1 MPANFAQKQE
11 FRAMLKSMNKFVVAE
26 NFDEALVAYTECF
39 KSNLVL
45 PDNINRLFEN
55 FHDEI
60 NSPTTQFWIMTKALK
75 AFYIVNNRLPVQGA
89 IPDMISLPEYYISLQ
104 KIYIAK
110 SEADTAIMRQYVD
123 QFLGEV
129 NANNQVVAPVTDDEL
144 TMFVRG
150 CLQIEVLKMNTI
162 RKEQE
167 QPDWS
172 AEVADM
178 MSDPGSHCP
187 RWLIAM
193 KAFEQAAF
201 KSTDSKSFGSDQSNL
216 EDEFA
221 AMKVE
226 AKVMTD
232 AMS

>member
-1 MPANFAQKQE
+1 
-11 FRAMLKSMNKFVVAE
+11 
-26 NFDEALVAYTECF
+26 
-39 KSNLVL
+39 
-45 PDNINRLFEN
+45 
-55 FHDEI
+55 
-60 NSPTTQFWIMTKALK
+60 
-75 AFYIVNNRLPVQGA
+75 
-89 IPDMISLPEYYISLQ
+89 
-104 KIYIAK
+104 
-110 SEADTAIMRQYVD
+110 
-123 QFLGEV
+123 
-129 NANNQVVAPVTDDEL
+129 
-144 TMFVRG
+144 
-150 CLQIEVLKMNTI
+150 MNTI

-167 QPDWS
+167 QPDLS

-201 KSTDSKSFGSDQSNL
+201 KSNDPKSFGSDQSNL
-216 EDEFA
+216 EDELA